1 MNKPAQYSA
10 FSAWRAQ
17 HASAFASS
25 FMRLLKRPFSSALSL
40 SVMAIA
46 LSLPLALGWSLMQM
60 QQLSASVQS
69 SRAINVFFKPEIS
82 FEQAKTLATPYQTN
96 PSVASFR
103 IKSPEEGLKD
113 FQQSSELAKAVSVL
127 GKNPLPVVM
136 IIEPKGD
143 ASGLLAQLQALPEA
157 EYVQHD
163 ALWQQRLNAWLDFGQ
178 RLLVVLAAIFAL
190 GAVLAVA
197 NNVRLDI
204 ATREQE
210 IAVLQQLGATDAYI
224 RRPYLY
230 IGILLG
236 FFSGLLALGLLLLAG
251 QYIQPSVKAL
261 ITSYGSAFSFSQ
273 APVWMIPAVL
283 VSAVLLG
290 IIGAWLAAAHHL
302 RVTRPVDL

>member
-1 MNKPAQYSA
+1 MCST
-10 FSAWRAQ
+10 
-17 HASAFASS
+17 
-25 FMRLLKRPFSSALSL
+25 ML
-40 SVMAIA
+40 
-46 LSLPLALGWSLMQM
+46 
-60 QQLSASVQS
+60 
-69 SRAINVFFKPEIS
+69 
-82 FEQAKTLATPYQTN
+82 
-96 PSVASFR
+96 
-103 IKSPEEGLKD
+103 
-113 FQQSSELAKAVSVL
+113 
-127 GKNPLPVVM
+127 
-136 IIEPKGD
+136 
-143 ASGLLAQLQALPEA
+143 
-157 EYVQHD
+157 
-163 ALWQQRLNAWLDFGQ
+163 GQ

-273 APVWMIPAVL
+273 APVWLIPAVL

-290 IIGAWLAAAHHL
+290 IIGAWLAAGHHL